1 MHPDSSTWILCVTEL
16 QGRRMPQH
24 SWWVTAAG
32 SCPAAS
38 HHTEQCRTH
47 GAECTV
53 RDTLLPGVLL
63 ANAGPPQPGQP
74 VSHGN
79 MSSKHWS
86 VTPFSTTQLPNAS
99 SSVLLSHPHP
109 PHTHASRAHGGKTRR
124 GISCT
129 GLLLQAS
136 SPTSRGGMSSPLQVG
151 CCYHVQ
157 YRPPKRGPRG
167 IRSAPQPV
175 QHYAECL
182 AQTQEDHVL
191 LVLQQHGRCQN
202 SVHTDPNQCHPRNPT
217 AEAQLLT
224 SPVFDHP
231 YQAQV
236 SISSISKLHPL
247 HKRWLP

>member
-1 MHPDSSTWILCVTEL
+1 VHCQGHP
-16 QGRRMPQH
+16 
-24 SWWVTAAG
+24 AAG
-32 SCPAAS
+32 VVTGQCWTTTTRAACFPWQHEQQTLERHAFQYHPATQRKFISA
-38 HHTEQCRTH
+38 
-47 GAECTV
+47 
-53 RDTLLPGVLL
+53 PF
-63 ANAGPPQPGQP
+63 
-74 VSHGN
+74 
-79 MSSKHWS
+79 
-86 VTPFSTTQLPNAS
+86 TPTPTS
-99 SSVLLSHPHP
+99 
-109 PHTHASRAHGGKTRR
+109 HTHASRAHGGKTRR

-157 YRPPKRGPRG
+157 YRPPKRGPGG

-202 SVHTDPNQCHPRNPT
+202 SAHTDPNQCHPRNPT

-247 HKRWLP
+247 HKRWLPYQQCRQALQRRAHAACGGRPGQTFFLSIAQ